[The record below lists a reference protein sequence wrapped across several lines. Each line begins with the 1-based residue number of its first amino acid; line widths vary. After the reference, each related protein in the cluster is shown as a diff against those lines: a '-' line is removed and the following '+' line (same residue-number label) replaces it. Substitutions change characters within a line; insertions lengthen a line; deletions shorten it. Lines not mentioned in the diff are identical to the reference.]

1 MLFVLFQHIGITY
14 HSYKIDSNF
23 ERKINY
29 NYFGRS
35 KEGTKTKLFKIFK
48 KKRKKGE
55 EVKFLTLGK
64 QQRYKKESKICIH
77 NQVPEHPSY

>member
-1 MLFVLFQHIGITY
+1 MELPIIVTRLIQILKGKLTIIISEDPRKVPRL
-14 HSYKIDSNF
+14 SYL
-23 ERKINY
+23 RY
-29 NYFGRS
+29 
-35 KEGTKTKLFKIFK
+35 LK

>member
-48 KKRKKGE
+48 KK
-55 EVKFLTLGK
+55 
-64 QQRYKKESKICIH
+64 KEKRGRGQISNTWQAAEI
-77 NQVPEHPSY
+77 